1 MRGDTASHPHCDVSF
16 DVRADRAEEGS
27 GMSAG
32 VRVSRAEAVGIA
44 VRVMAALRP
53 GCDRIEVAGSLRR
66 EMRDVGDIE
75 IVAQPKTHKEPS
87 GLFFEVDAEVSDLDP
102 LVDRLV
108 KSGEYERLLGKDR
121 YTKLRHR
128 ASGLQVDLF
137 TVRPPAQWGVIHTI
151 RTGPAAYSQWLVTEA
166 RRRGFHVREGA
177 LHRGSLGCGSVP
189 CEVIE
194 TPEERDLFEALGM
207 RWPQPVERGRM

>member
-1 MRGDTASHPHCDVSF
+1 VDAGRAVAVST
-16 DVRADRAEEGS
+16 
-27 GMSAG
+27 G
-32 VRVSRAEAVGIA
+32 VRVGYREALAVAE
-44 VRVMAALRP
+44 RVVAALRP
-53 GCDRIEVAGSLRR
+53 GCDRIEIAGSLRR
-66 EMRDVGDIE
+66 EARDVGDIE
-75 IVAQPKTHKEPS
+75 IVARPKTHKEPS

-108 KSGEYERLLGKDR
+108 ASGEYERLLGKDR

-177 LHRGSLGCGSVP
+177 LHRGSLGCGSAS
-189 CEVIE
+189 CEVID
-194 TPEERDLFEALGM
+194 TPEEHDLFAALGM
-207 RWPQPVERGRM
+207 RWPRPVERGRA

>member
-1 MRGDTASHPHCDVSF
+1 VRGTYGGTRP
-16 DVRADRAEEGS
+16 RAWRH
-27 GMSAG
+27 
-32 VRVSRAEAVGIA
+32 
-44 VRVMAALRP
+44 
-53 GCDRIEVAGSLRR
+53 
-66 EMRDVGDIE
+66 
-75 IVAQPKTHKEPS
+75 AQPPT
-87 GLFFEVDAEVSDLDP
+87 LRCQFRCQA
-102 LVDRLV
+102 DRLV